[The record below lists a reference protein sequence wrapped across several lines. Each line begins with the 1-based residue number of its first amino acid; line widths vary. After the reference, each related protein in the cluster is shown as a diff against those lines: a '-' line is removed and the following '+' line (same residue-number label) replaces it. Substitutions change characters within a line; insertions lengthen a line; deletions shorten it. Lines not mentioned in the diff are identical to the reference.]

1 MKLYPDIEP
10 YDIQFLSVGDDH
22 KIYIEQSGNP
32 NGVPVTFLHG
42 GPGAGTSSLYRSFF
56 NPSIY
61 RIIMFD
67 QRGSGKS
74 LPYGSISKNTSSHLI
89 EDIKTILDSLNIKK
103 SILYGGSWGST
114 LALLFSER
122 HPSYVYSLVL
132 RGIFLCRS
140 DDIKWFYQKG
150 ADSIYPDYWLD
161 FINDIPSDE
170 RSDILGAFH
179 KRIHGEDENLSKEFC
194 KRWAIWEGQCS
205 TLYPSK
211 TVVDQFDQCSIS
223 LAKIETHFFQ
233 NNCFIE
239 ENEIIKNINKI
250 KNIRCEIVHGRYDI
264 VCPFK
269 QAYDLYLSYPNSRL
283 NIINDAGHSLL
294 EPGISEKILHIFNNH
309 EKLIS

>member
-1 MKLYPDIEP
+1 MKLYPDIKP
-10 YDIQFLSVGDDH
+10 YNTQFLSMGDDH

-32 NGVPVTFLHG
+32 NGLPVTFLHG
-42 GPGAGTSSLYRSFF
+42 GPGAGTSPIYRCYFD
-56 NPSIY
+56 PSIY
-61 RIIMFD
+61 RIILFD

-74 LPYGSISKNTSSHLI
+74 LPYGSINKNTSSHLI
-89 EDIKTILDSLNIKK
+89 EDIKTIFDSLSIKK

-122 HPSYVYSLVL
+122 YPSYVYSLVL

-150 ADSIYPDYWLD
+150 ADSIYPEYWFN
-161 FINDIPSDE
+161 FIKNIPSDE
-170 RSDILGAFH
+170 RLDILGAFH
-179 KRIHGEDENLSKEFC
+179 KRIHGEDENLSKEMC

-211 TVVDQFDQCSIS
+211 TVVDQFDQCSVS

-239 ENEIIKNINKI
+239 ENEIINNINKL
-250 KNIRCEIVHGRYDI
+250 KNIKCEIVHGRYDI

-269 QAYDLYLSYPNSRL
+269 QAYDLHSAYPDSIL

-294 EPGISEKILHIFNNH
+294 EPGISEKILKIFNDH
-309 EKLIS
+309 EKLI

>member
-1 MKLYPDIEP
+1 MTEGYIKAPLIF
-10 YDIQFLSVGDDH
+10 FL
-22 KIYIEQSGNP
+22 
-32 NGVPVTFLHG
+32 TF
-42 GPGAGTSSLYRSFF
+42 SLFSNDSTNF
-56 NPSIY
+56 N
-61 RIIMFD
+61 
-67 QRGSGKS
+67 
-74 LPYGSISKNTSSHLI
+74 KNTSSYLI
-89 EDIKTILDSLNIKK
+89 EDIKTILDSLNIRK

-122 HPSYVYSLVL
+122 YPSYVYSLVL

-150 ADSIYPDYWLD
+150 ADSIYPDFWLD

-170 RSDILGAFH
+170 RSDILAAFH
-179 KRIHGEDENLSKEFC
+179 KRIHGEDENLSKELC
-194 KRWAIWEGQCS
+194 RRWAIWEGQCS

-211 TVVDQFDQCSIS
+211 TVVDQFNECSVS

-269 QAYDLYLSYPNSRL
+269 QAYDLHSSYPNSRL

-294 EPGISEKILHIFNNH
+294 EPGISEKILHIFYDH

>member
-22 KIYIEQSGNP
+22 QIYIEQSGNL

-42 GPGAGTSSLYRSFF
+42 GPGAGTSSIYRRFF
-56 NPSIY
+56 DPSIY

-74 LPYGSISKNTSSHLI
+74 TPYGSVNKNTSSYLV
-89 EDIKTILDSLNIKK
+89 EDIKTILDTLNIKK

-122 HPSYVYSLVL
+122 YPSYVHSLVL

-150 ADSIYPDYWLD
+150 ADSIYPDFWLD

-179 KRIHGEDENLSKEFC
+179 KRIHGEDESLSKELC

-250 KNIRCEIVHGRYDI
+250 RNIRCEIVHGRYDI

-269 QAYDLYLSYPNSRL
+269 QAYDLHSSYPNSRL